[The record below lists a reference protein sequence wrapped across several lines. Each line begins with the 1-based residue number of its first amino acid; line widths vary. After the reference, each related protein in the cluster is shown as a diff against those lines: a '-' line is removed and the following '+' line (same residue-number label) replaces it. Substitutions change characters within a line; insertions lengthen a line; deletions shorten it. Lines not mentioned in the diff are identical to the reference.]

1 MGFKATHII
10 DKGEMVDPNT
20 GLPSSFSNT
29 IQIPM
34 DMDEIRIILESITQS
49 KFQGSDLEKMYA
61 LVLKLQNQYLI
72 LENFKKASQ

>member
-1 MGFKATHII
+1 MSFKAGHIA
-10 DKGEMVDPNT
+10 DNKEMVDPNK

-29 IQIPM
+29 IQLTL

-49 KFQGSDLEKMYA
+49 KFQGSDIEKMYA

-72 LENFKKASQ
+72 LESFKQLNP

>member
-1 MGFKATHII
+1 MGFKAGHII
-10 DKGEMVDPNT
+10 DNKGMVDPNKD
-20 GLPSSFSNT
+20 LPSSFSNT
-29 IQIPM
+29 IQIPL

-49 KFQGSDLEKMYA
+49 KFQGSDLEKMYS